1 MLIKDDYD
9 ARARLAI
16 DQIKEHA
23 IFDRIPQ
30 AECDVICETI
40 EFLRLHAGALDV
52 HLKEM
57 RDWRGSN
64 RKGSNPPAP
73 PSSRPVPPPNPPQV
87 GRGSCGW
94 RPIEEAPKFGD
105 LPVLVWDRGDLIEV
119 LWEREHKTDA
129 LSWCRFE
136 TDRFGTDVWK
146 MEPQPK
152 YYLAVV
158 PPPEE

>member
-1 MLIKDDYD
+1 MLIEDDYD

-16 DQIKEHA
+16 EQLKEHA

-30 AECDVICETI
+30 TECDVICETI

-52 HLKEM
+52 HLREM
-57 RDWRGSN
+57 CDWRSGN
-64 RKGSNPPAP
+64 
-73 PSSRPVPPPNPPQV
+73 RPVTQHSPTPEGQ
-87 GRGSCGW
+87 GKCGW

-146 MEPQPK
+146 MKPQPK

-158 PPPEE
+158 PPPEG